1 MAQDIKNSPEL
12 VLDIAVARTRYETN
26 WKNTTITWSQLVN
39 KLSKTHRTHETAQQF
54 AQMKK
59 DEQDQIKDVGSF
71 VGGTLKDGKRKNGYV
86 NSRSIVTL
94 DVDFATPELW
104 DEIEMMASYAMVCYS
119 THKHTGK
126 KPRYRLII
134 PLATKVGPDA
144 YEAIARKL
152 ADAIGMDYFD
162 DTTYQPTRLM
172 YWPSTSKD
180 GDYFYKFIDAPVL
193 DPQSILNEYEDWTDA
208 SYWPESSRAVQTRK
222 KTADKQGDP
231 LAKDGLI
238 GAFCRTYDI
247 HDAIA
252 EFLSDKYTECASPDR
267 YTYTG
272 GSTSAGLVVYE
283 DKFAYSNHGTD
294 PISGQLCNAFDLVRI
309 HLFHELDLEAKDE
322 TPVNKLPS
330 WLKMMELIQND
341 KNVRITIGSEKLEQ
355 AKEEFGGDEVED
367 SAEPK
372 NVEWLTQLTTTKGG
386 EYEETINNMLII
398 LKNDP
403 NLKGIGARNLFS
415 DRNEVHRKLPW
426 NRNGDY
432 WTDIDDAGL
441 RNYMEKIYNLQGRQ
455 KLTDALALVFEE
467 RAYHPVKVYLDK
479 LKWDGK
485 PRLETLFVEY
495 LGAEDNPYIRAITRK
510 TLVAAV
516 SRIYHPGCKFDY
528 MLTIIGKQG
537 IGKSLIVKKL
547 GMQWFSDTVTDIKG
561 KEAYEAL
568 DGVWIME
575 MGELAALKKAER
587 EAIKGYISKQE
598 DTYRKAFA
606 RNVTVNKRQCIFVGT
621 TNDTEFLNDST
632 GGRRFWIV
640 ETDASKRTKTVW
652 DDLSQQEVDQ
662 IWAEALYYYHDGENI
677 MYMDK
682 NISEHATMVQ
692 AQHSQHN
699 TYIGVVLEFL
709 KAELPV
715 DWDNKSLLERRQWIN
730 ANDDFRENEDPL
742 LIERTKVS
750 AIEVWCEALGKDI
763 AQLTNATARQI
774 NEAIESLEGWK
785 RDKYPRRYGTYG
797 TQRGFYKIGG
807 PYDPDAVSSKK

>member
-1 MAQDIKNSPEL
+1 MAQNIKNSPEL
-12 VLDIAVARTRYETN
+12 VLDIAVARTRFDKE
-26 WKNTTITWSQLVN
+26 WKNTTITWEQLVN
-39 KLSKTHRTHETAQQF
+39 KLSKTHRTHETVQQYS
-54 AQMKK
+54 QMKK
-59 DEQDQIKDVGSF
+59 DEQDQIKDVGGF
-71 VGGTLKDGKRKNGYV
+71 VGGTLKEGKRKNGYV
-86 NSRSIVTL
+86 NTRSIVTL

-104 DEIEMMASYAMVCYS
+104 DEIEMLASYAMVVYS
-119 THKHTGK
+119 THKHTSK

-134 PLATKVGPDA
+134 PLASKVGPEA

-152 ADAIGMDYFD
+152 ADNIGMDYFD

-193 DPQSILNEYEDWTDA
+193 DPQSVLDEYEDWKDA

-247 HDAIA
+247 HEAIA

-330 WLKMMELIQND
+330 WTKMMELIQND
-341 KNVRITIGSEKLEQ
+341 KNVKITIGSEKLEQ
-355 AKEEFGGDEVED
+355 AKEEFGGLDDLE
-367 SAEPK
+367 EPTEQK
-372 NVEWLTQLTTTKGG
+372 DHKWLMDLTTTKQG

-495 LGAEDNPYIRAITRK
+495 LGAENNPYIRAITRK

-652 DDLSQQEVDQ
+652 DDLTQSEVDQ
-662 IWAEALYYYHDGENI
+662 VWAEALYYYHKGENI
-677 MYMDK
+677 MAMDK
-682 NISEHATMVQ
+682 HIADQ
-692 AQHSQHN
+692 AQAVQERHSQHN
-699 TYIGVVLEFL
+699 SMIGIIE
-709 KAELPV
+709 ELLNTPISS
-715 DWDNKSLLERRQWIN
+715 DWNEKSILERRQWLQAN
-730 ANDDFRENEDPL
+730 ADFQEAKNDVSQVK
-742 LIERTKVS
+742 RTRIC
-750 AIEVWCEALGKDI
+750 ALEVWCEALGRDVS
-763 AQLTNATARQI
+763 QMTNVQARQI
-774 NEAIESLEGWK
+774 NEAIESIKGWK
-785 RDKYPRRYGTYG
+785 RDKTPRKYGAYG
-797 TQRGFYKIGG
+797 SQRGFYL
-807 PYDPDAVSSKK
+807 DA

>member
-1 MAQDIKNSPEL
+1 MAKEIKNNPEL
-12 VLDIAVARTRYETN
+12 VLDIAVARTRFDKE
-26 WKNTTITWSQLVN
+26 WKNTTITWRQLVN
-39 KLSKTHRTHETAQQF
+39 KLATTHTTHETVQQYS
-54 AQMKK
+54 QMKK
-59 DEQDQIKDVGSF
+59 DEQDQIKDVGGF
-71 VGGTLKDGKRKNGYV
+71 VGGTLKEGKRKNGHV
-86 NSRSIVTL
+86 NSRSIITL
-94 DVDFATPELW
+94 DVDFATPDLW
-104 DEIEMMASYAMVCYS
+104 EEIEMLASFAMVCYS
-119 THKHTGK
+119 THKHTSK

-134 PLATKVGPDA
+134 PLSKKVGPEA

-152 ADAIGMDYFD
+152 ADSFGMDYFD

-180 GDYFYKFIDAPVL
+180 GEYFYKFIDAPIL
-193 DPQSILNEYEDWTDA
+193 DPDSVLAEYEDWKDA
-208 SYWPESSRAVQTRK
+208 SYWPESSRAAQTRK

-252 EFLSDKYTECASPDR
+252 EFLSDKYVECATPSR

-309 HLFHELDLEAKDE
+309 HLFHELDIEAKED

-330 WLKMMELIQND
+330 WAKMMELIQND
-341 KNVRITIGSEKLEQ
+341 KNVKITLGSEKLEQ
-355 AKEEFGGDEVED
+355 AKNEFGSDELSDEPED
-367 SAEPK
+367 HT
-372 NVEWLTQLTTTKGG
+372 WLSQLTTTKQGL
-386 EYEETINNMLII
+386 YEETINNMLLI

-403 NLKGIGARNLFS
+403 NLKGLGARNLFS
-415 DRNEVHRKLPW
+415 DRNEVQRKLPW
-426 NRNGDY
+426 TRNGDY
-432 WTDIDDAGL
+432 WSDIDDAGL
-441 RNYMEKIYNLQGRQ
+441 RNYIEKIYGLQGRQ

-467 RAYHPVKVYLDK
+467 RAYHPVKVYLNK

-485 PRLETLFVEY
+485 PRLETLFIDY
-495 LGAEDNPYIRAITRK
+495 LGAEDSPYMRTITRK

-528 MLTIIGKQG
+528 MLTIIGRQG

-606 RNVTVNKRQCIFVGT
+606 RNVTVNKRQCIFIGT

-640 ETDASKRTKTVW
+640 ETDAGKRTKTVW
-652 DDLSQQEVDQ
+652 DDLTQSEVDQ
-662 IWAEALYYYHDGENI
+662 LWAEALHYYHQGENI
-677 MYMDK
+677 MYMD
-682 NISEHATMVQ
+682 SAVEEQ
-692 AQHSQHN
+692 ARSIQERHSQHN
-699 TYIGVVLEFL
+699 SMIGIIE
-709 KAELPV
+709 ELLNTQVPN
-715 DWDNKSLLERRQWIN
+715 DWNDRNIIERRQWVQ
-730 ANDDFRENEDPL
+730 ANDDFRDENGGSNL
-742 LIERTKVS
+742 VKRTRVC
-750 AIEVWCEALGKDI
+750 ALEVWCEALGKDVS
-763 AQLTNATARQI
+763 QMTNAHARQI
-774 NEAIESLEGWK
+774 NEAIESLKGWK
-785 RDKYPRRYGTYG
+785 RDKTPRKYGVYG
-797 TQRGFYKIGG
+797 SQRGFYCDKL
-807 PYDPDAVSSKK
+807 